1 MKIWDVHV
9 HYPFNWQNP
18 DEDAS
23 ARLGPLAE
31 AFEKA
36 GIVRAS
42 LLSGGRWGP
51 SHEEAIERLKPY
63 APVMVP
69 VAVVDP
75 EVTSGD
81 RIRELHALGYRG
93 LKMIGVKRPYDEPD
107 YFPVYAAAE
116 ELRMPVLLHM
126 GVIGGPVDYSRT
138 HPRRDPEAA
147 QRFKMMQQRMRR
159 AAEEVAEEPDG
170 ATRPVWRRDVGAG
183 RMHPFH
189 LDTIAN
195 NFPNLPLIGA
205 HMGGTGNYDAAASVA
220 RWRHNVHFDLSG
232 GETIEQHAVERGLIG
247 REIGIEKLVWGS
259 DCGIEEIQ
267 EHVDRFV
274 AIFDELQLT
283 EDQLDR
289 IWYRNAAEMFG
300 EEEPQFAA
308 E

>member
-9 HYPFNWQNP
+9 HYPRNWQQP
-18 DEDAS
+18 DADPSEL
-23 ARLGPLAE
+23 LGPLAE
-31 AFEKA
+31 ALDKA

-42 LLSGGRWGP
+42 LLSGGRFGP
-51 SHEEAIERLKPY
+51 DHETAIEKLRPY

-75 EVTSGD
+75 ETDTGD
-81 RIRELHALGYRG
+81 RIRELHAMGYRG
-93 LKMIGVKRPYDEPD
+93 LKMIGVKRPYDEPA
-107 YFPVYAAAE
+107 YFRVYEAAQA
-116 ELRMPVLLHM
+116 LKMPILLHM
-126 GVIGGPVDYSRT
+126 GVIGGGIDYSRS
-138 HPRRDPEAA
+138 HPRRDPAAA
-147 QRFKMMQQRMRR
+147 QRFRMMQERFSMS
-159 AAEEVAEEPDG
+159 
-170 ATRPVWRRDVGAG
+170 RDVSAA

-195 NFPNLPLIGA
+195 NFPRLPLIGA
-205 HMGGTGNYDAAASVA
+205 HMGGTGNHDAAASVA

-247 REIGIEKLVWGS
+247 REIGVEKLVWGS

-274 AIFDELQLT
+274 KIFEDLKLSEDEV
-283 EDQLDR
+283 DR

-300 EEEPQFAA
+300 EEEPQFA
-308 E
+308 EE

>member
-9 HYPFNWQNP
+9 HYPFNWQQP
-18 DEDAS
+18 DADPSE
-23 ARLGPLAE
+23 RLGPLAE
-31 AFEKA
+31 ALTKA
-36 GIVRAS
+36 GVVRAS
-42 LLSGGRWGP
+42 LLSGGRFGP
-51 SHEEAIERLKPY
+51 THEVAIEKL
-63 APVMVP
+63 APFAPLMVP

-81 RIRELHALGYRG
+81 RIRELHAMGYRG
-93 LKMIGVKRPYDEPD
+93 LKMIGVKRPYDDPA
-107 YFPVYAAAE
+107 YFRLYEAAQA
-116 ELRMPVLLHM
+116 LRMPTLLHM
-126 GVIGGPVDYSRT
+126 GVIGGGIDYART
-138 HPRRDPEAA
+138 HPRRDPAAA
-147 QRFKMMQQRMRR
+147 QRFKQMRQRFLQ
-159 AAEEVAEEPDG
+159 P
-170 ATRPVWRRDVGAG
+170 RDVSAT

-274 AIFDELQLT
+274 TIFDDLQLT
-283 EDQLDR
+283 EDQIDR
-289 IWYRNAAEMFG
+289 VWYRNAAEMFG
-300 EEEPQFAA
+300 EEEPQFA
-308 E
+308 EE

>member
-9 HYPFNWQNP
+9 HYPFNWQQP
-18 DEDAS
+18 DADPSE
-23 ARLGPLAE
+23 RLGPLAE
-31 AFEKA
+31 ALEKA

-51 SHEEAIERLKPY
+51 SHEEAIELLRPF

-75 EVTSGD
+75 EITSGE

-93 LKMIGVKRPYDEPD
+93 LKMIGVKRAYDEPE
-107 YFPVYAAAE
+107 YFPMYAAAE
-116 ELRMPVLLHM
+116 ELRMPILLHM
-126 GVIGGPVDYSRT
+126 GVIGGGVDYART
-138 HPRRDPEAA
+138 HPRRDAAAA
-147 QRFKMMQQRMRR
+147 QRLRMMQERMQ
-159 AAEEVAEEPDG
+159 P
-170 ATRPVWRRDVGAG
+170 RDVSAT

-195 NFPNLPLIGA
+195 NFPSLPLIGA
-205 HMGGTGNYDAAASVA
+205 HMGGTGNYEAAASVA

-247 REIGIEKLVWGS
+247 REIGVEKLVWGS

-274 AIFDELQLT
+274 RIFDDLQLT
-283 EDQLDR
+283 EDQIDR

-300 EEEPQFAA
+300 EEAPQYA
-308 E
+308 EE

>member
-9 HYPFNWQNP
+9 HYPFNWQQP
-18 DEDAS
+18 DADPSE
-23 ARLGPLAE
+23 RLPLLAE
-31 AFEKA
+31 ALRNA

-42 LLSGGRWGP
+42 LLSGGRFGP
-51 SHEEAIERLKPY
+51 SHEEAIERLQPY
-63 APVMVP
+63 APLMVP

-75 EVTSGD
+75 EITSGD
-81 RIRELHALGYRG
+81 RIRELHAMGYRG

-107 YFPVYAAAE
+107 YFPMYAAAE
-116 ELRMPVLLHM
+116 ELRMPILLHL
-126 GVIGGPVDYSRT
+126 GVIGGGIDYSRT

-147 QRFKMMQQRMRR
+147 RRLRMMRERMQ
-159 AAEEVAEEPDG
+159 P
-170 ATRPVWRRDVGAG
+170 RDVSAA

-195 NFPNLPLIGA
+195 NFPDLPLIGA
-205 HMGGTGNYDAAASVA
+205 HMGGTGNYDAASSVA

-247 REIGIEKLVWGS
+247 REIGAEKLVWGS
-259 DCGIEEIQ
+259 DCGIDEIQ

-274 AIFDELQLT
+274 RIFEDLRLT
-283 EDQLDR
+283 DDQADR

-300 EEEPQFAA
+300 EEEPQLA
-308 E
+308 EE